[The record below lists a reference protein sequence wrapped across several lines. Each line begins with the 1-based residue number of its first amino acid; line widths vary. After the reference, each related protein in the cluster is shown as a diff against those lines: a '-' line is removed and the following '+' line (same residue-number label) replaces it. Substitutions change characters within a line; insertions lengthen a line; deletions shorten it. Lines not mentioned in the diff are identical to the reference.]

1 MSNKIEIVLPKMG
14 ESVDEATI
22 TGWLKNEG
30 DDIKED
36 DLIVEIATD
45 KVDSEVPSEVSGVLI
60 QKLCKINDI
69 VKVGDPIA
77 IIETDK
83 KIESLTIENNQKTS
97 SDKTETTSYK
107 SETIVTE
114 PIEYF
119 KKADSI
125 IEKNDY
131 KSSERIYSPLVKNIS
146 KKEGVSLKEL
156 DSIIGS
162 GKNGRLTKN
171 DLLNYISSKLKEPNK
186 IIEKIDPINTNKE
199 SDEILEMSRMERLI
213 SDHMLSSKE
222 KSAHVQAFIEA
233 DISELWNWREKIKN
247 SFFERE
253 NEKITFTPIFI
264 SLVAQALRE
273 FSMLNVSVENYK
285 IIKKKSINIGMATAL
300 KDGNL
305 IVPVIK
311 KADQLSLFGLVKKVN
326 DLASRGRNGLL
337 LPDEVQ
343 DGTYTIS
350 NVGVFDTLMG
360 TPIIN
365 QPQVGILAF
374 GSITKKPS
382 VIETEKGDFIG
393 IRRKIILSH
402 SFDHRVVNGAQGGLF
417 IKRIK
422 ELIEN
427 WDSSTSI

>member
-60 QKLCKINDI
+60 QKLCKINDV

-97 SDKTETTSYK
+97 SDKTETISYK

-146 KKEGVSLKEL
+146 KKEGISLKEL

-171 DLLNYISSKLKEPNK
+171 DLLNYISSKLK
-186 IIEKIDPINTNKE
+186 
-199 SDEILEMSRMERLI
+199 
-213 SDHMLSSKE
+213 
-222 KSAHVQAFIEA
+222 
-233 DISELWNWREKIKN
+233 
-247 SFFERE
+247 
-253 NEKITFTPIFI
+253 
-264 SLVAQALRE
+264 
-273 FSMLNVSVENYK
+273 
-285 IIKKKSINIGMATAL
+285 
-300 KDGNL
+300 
-305 IVPVIK
+305 
-311 KADQLSLFGLVKKVN
+311 
-326 DLASRGRNGLL
+326 
-337 LPDEVQ
+337 
-343 DGTYTIS
+343 
-350 NVGVFDTLMG
+350 
-360 TPIIN
+360 
-365 QPQVGILAF
+365 
-374 GSITKKPS
+374 
-382 VIETEKGDFIG
+382 
-393 IRRKIILSH
+393 
-402 SFDHRVVNGAQGGLF
+402 
-417 IKRIK
+417 
-422 ELIEN
+422 
-427 WDSSTSI
+427 